1 MLIYTVW
8 ELCPCLVYG
17 INLNRAY
24 MSDREDKNLKCM
36 MGYAEVF
43 IAANEELSP
52 LPKSHAT

>member
-1 MLIYTVW
+1 M
-8 ELCPCLVYG
+8 P
-17 INLNRAY
+17 
-24 MSDREDKNLKCM
+24 DRDVKNLKCV